1 MKKKFWIGLV
11 GAVCVLGIAVSLFG
25 MLQRPSYIYIVRHGR
40 TYANEQGLLMGGE
53 GNAELTQEAVDQA
66 KAVGQ
71 ALSDVSFDH
80 AYTSTL
86 GRTIDTASYL
96 LEGAKQDDVA
106 RQQIRDLD
114 DISWGDAEGYTRQ
127 QFMEENNLDEFPDAF
142 GDTDDADFVSPIHAE
157 TKYHFYQRFNNG
169 MQQIIDDIKP
179 GENVLVVAHSSMQ
192 FWLEKQFPEV
202 QGQDI
207 ANLSVTVIKVNHGKK
222 ELVEYNQVMY

>member
-25 MLQRPSYIYIVRHGR
+25 MLQRPSYIYMVRHGR
-40 TYANEQGLLMGGE
+40 TYANEQGLLMGGD
-53 GNAELTQEAVDQA
+53 GNAELTPEAVDQA

-106 RQQIRDLD
+106 LQQIRDLD

-157 TKYHFYQRFNNG
+157 AKYHFYQRFNNG

>member
-25 MLQRPSYIYIVRHGR
+25 MLQRPSYIYMVRHGR
-40 TYANEQGLLMGGE
+40 TYANEQGLLMGGD
-53 GNAELTQEAVDQA
+53 GNAELTPEAVDQA

-71 ALSDVSFDH
+71 DLSDVSFDH

-179 GENVLVVAHSSMQ
+179 GENVLVVAA
-192 FWLEKQFPEV
+192 FFYAILV
-202 QGQDI
+202 
-207 ANLSVTVIKVNHGKK
+207 GKAVSGSYRGRI
-222 ELVEYNQVMY
+222 LPI

>member
-25 MLQRPSYIYIVRHGR
+25 MLQRPSYIYMVRHGR

>member
-11 GAVCVLGIAVSLFG
+11 GAVCVLGIVVSLFG
-25 MLQRPSYIYIVRHGR
+25 MAQRPSYIYMVRHGR
-40 TYANEQGLLMGGE
+40 TYANEQGLLMGGD
-53 GNAELTQEAVDQA
+53 GNADLTPEAVEQA
-66 KAVGQ
+66 KTVGQ
-71 ALSDVSFDH
+71 ALSDVSVDH

>member
-11 GAVCVLGIAVSLFG
+11 GAVCVLGIVVSLFG
-25 MLQRPSYIYIVRHGR
+25 MAQRPSYIYMVRHGR
-40 TYANEQGLLMGGE
+40 TYANEQGLLMGGD
-53 GNAELTQEAVDQA
+53 GNADLTPEAVEQA
-66 KAVGQ
+66 KTVGQ
-71 ALSDVSFDH
+71 DLADVSFDH

>member
-25 MLQRPSYIYIVRHGR
+25 MLQRPSYIYMVRHGR
-40 TYANEQGLLMGGE
+40 TYANEQGLLMGGD
-53 GNAELTQEAVDQA
+53 GNAELTPEAVDQA

-142 GDTDDADFVSPIHAE
+142 GDTDDADFVSSIHAE

-192 FWLEKQFPEV
+192 FWLEKQFPELE
-202 QGQDI
+202 GQDI
-207 ANLSVTVIKVNHGKK
+207 ANLSVTVIKVSHGKM

>member
-25 MLQRPSYIYIVRHGR
+25 MLQRPSYIYMVRHGR
-40 TYANEQGLLMGGE
+40 TYANEQGLLMGGD
-53 GNAELTQEAVDQA
+53 GNAELTPEAVDQA

-127 QFMEENNLDEFPDAF
+127 QFMEENNLDEFPEAF

>member
-1 MKKKFWIGLV
+1 MKKKFWVGLIGV
-11 GAVCVLGIAVSLFG
+11 VLALGLIVSFIS
-25 MLQRPSYIYIVRHGR
+25 MAQRPSYIYMVRHGR
-40 TYANEQGLLMGGE
+40 TYANEQGLLMGGD
-53 GNAELTQEAVDQA
+53 GNADLTPEAVDQA

>member
-11 GAVCVLGIAVSLFG
+11 GAVCVLVIAVSLFG

-71 ALSDVSFDH
+71 ALSDVSFGKV
-80 AYTSTL
+80 YTSTL

-96 LEGAKQDDVA
+96 LEGAGQENVD
-106 RQQIRDLD
+106 RQQMEALD
-114 DISWGDAEGYTRQ
+114 DISWGDAEGYTKQ
-127 QFMEENNLDEFPDAF
+127 EFMEKKQLDIFPDAF
-142 GDTDDADFVSPIHAE
+142 GSVDDADYVSPIHAE
-157 TKYHFYQRFNNG
+157 TKYHFYQRFDKG
-169 MQQIIDDIKP
+169 MQQIIDDINP

-192 FWLEKQFPEV
+192 FWLEKQFPELE
-202 QGQDI
+202 GQEI
-207 ANLSVTVIKVNHGKK
+207 TNLGVTVIKVTHGKM
-222 ELVEYNQVMY
+222 ELVEYNRVMY

>member
-25 MLQRPSYIYIVRHGR
+25 MLQRPSYIYMVRHGR

-71 ALSDVSFDH
+71 ALSDVSFGKV
-80 AYTSTL
+80 YTSTL

-96 LEGAKQDDVA
+96 LEGAGQENVD
-106 RQQIRDLD
+106 RQQMEALD
-114 DISWGDAEGYTRQ
+114 DISWGDAEGYTKQ
-127 QFMEENNLDEFPDAF
+127 EFMEKKQLDIFPDAF
-142 GDTDDADFVSPIHAE
+142 GSVDDADYVSPIHAE
-157 TKYHFYQRFNNG
+157 TKYHFYQRFDKG
-169 MQQIIDDIKP
+169 MQQIIDDINP

-192 FWLEKQFPEV
+192 FWLEKQFPELE
-202 QGQDI
+202 GQEI
-207 ANLSVTVIKVNHGKK
+207 TNLGVTVIKVTHGKM
-222 ELVEYNQVMY
+222 EMVEYNRVMY

>member
-25 MLQRPSYIYIVRHGR
+25 MLQRPSYIYMVRHGR
-40 TYANEQGLLMGGE
+40 TYANEQGLLMGGD
-53 GNAELTQEAVDQA
+53 GNAELTPEAVDQA

-157 TKYHFYQRFNNG
+157 TKYHFYQRFN
-169 MQQIIDDIKP
+169 IKP

>member
-11 GAVCVLGIAVSLFG
+11 GAVCVLGIVVSLFG
-25 MLQRPSYIYIVRHGR
+25 MAQRPSYIYMVRHGR
-40 TYANEQGLLMGGE
+40 TYANEQGLLMGGD
-53 GNAELTQEAVDQA
+53 GNAELTPEAVDQA

>member
-25 MLQRPSYIYIVRHGR
+25 MLQRPSYIYMVRHGR

-71 ALSDVSFDH
+71 ALSDVSFGKV
-80 AYTSTL
+80 YTSTL

-96 LEGAKQDDVA
+96 LEGAGQENVDRLQMEA
-106 RQQIRDLD
+106 LD
-114 DISWGDAEGYTRQ
+114 DISWGDAEGYTKQ
-127 QFMEENNLDEFPDAF
+127 EFMEKKQLDIFPDAF
-142 GDTDDADFVSPIHAE
+142 GSVDDADYVSPIHAE
-157 TKYHFYQRFNNG
+157 TKYHFYQRFDKG
-169 MQQIIDDIKP
+169 MQQIIDDINP

-192 FWLEKQFPEV
+192 FWLEKQFPELE
-202 QGQDI
+202 GQEI
-207 ANLSVTVIKVNHGKK
+207 TNLGVTVIKVTHGKM
-222 ELVEYNQVMY
+222 ELVEYNRVMY

>member
-1 MKKKFWIGLV
+1 MKKKFWVGLIGV
-11 GAVCVLGIAVSLFG
+11 VLALGLIVSFIS
-25 MLQRPSYIYIVRHGR
+25 MAQRPSYIYMVRHGR
-40 TYANEQGLLMGGE
+40 TYANEQGLLMGGD
-53 GNAELTQEAVDQA
+53 GNADLTPEAVEQA
-66 KAVGQ
+66 KIVGE
-71 ALSDVSFDH
+71 ALSDVPFDH

-96 LEGAKQDDVA
+96 LEGAKQENVD
-106 RQQIRDLD
+106 RQQISDLD

-127 QFMEENNLDEFPDAF
+127 QFMEEYNLDEFPDAF

>member
-25 MLQRPSYIYIVRHGR
+25 MLQRPSYIYMVRHGR

-71 ALSDVSFDH
+71 ALSDVSFGKV
-80 AYTSTL
+80 YTSTL

-96 LEGAKQDDVA
+96 LEGVGQENVD
-106 RQQIRDLD
+106 RQQMEALD
-114 DISWGDAEGYTRQ
+114 DISWGDAEGYTKQ
-127 QFMEENNLDEFPDAF
+127 EFMEKKQLDIFPDAF
-142 GDTDDADFVSPIHAE
+142 GSVDDADYVSPIHAE
-157 TKYHFYQRFNNG
+157 TKYHFYQRFDKG
-169 MQQIIDDIKP
+169 MQQIIDDINP

-192 FWLEKQFPEV
+192 FWLEKQFPELE
-202 QGQDI
+202 GQEI
-207 ANLSVTVIKVNHGKK
+207 TNLGVTVIKVTHGKM
-222 ELVEYNQVMY
+222 ELVEYNWVMY

>member
-25 MLQRPSYIYIVRHGR
+25 MLQRPSYIYMVRHGR
-40 TYANEQGLLMGGE
+40 TYANEQGLLMGGD
-53 GNAELTQEAVDQA
+53 GNADLTPEAVEQA
-66 KAVGQ
+66 KTVGQ

>member
-1 MKKKFWIGLV
+1 M
-11 GAVCVLGIAVSLFG
+11 
-25 MLQRPSYIYIVRHGR
+25 VRHGR
-40 TYANEQGLLMGGE
+40 TYANEQGLLMGGD
-53 GNAELTQEAVDQA
+53 GNAELTPEAVEQA
-66 KAVGQ
+66 KIVGE

-192 FWLEKQFPEV
+192 FWLEKQFPKV

>member
-11 GAVCVLGIAVSLFG
+11 GAVCVLGIVVSLFG
-25 MLQRPSYIYIVRHGR
+25 MAQRPSYIYMVRHGR
-40 TYANEQGLLMGGE
+40 TYANEQGLLMGGD
-53 GNAELTQEAVDQA
+53 GNADLTPEAVEQA
-66 KAVGQ
+66 KTVGQ

-192 FWLEKQFPEV
+192 FWLEKQFLEV

>member
-1 MKKKFWIGLV
+1 M
-11 GAVCVLGIAVSLFG
+11 
-25 MLQRPSYIYIVRHGR
+25 VRHGR
-40 TYANEQGLLMGGE
+40 TYANEQGLLMGGD
-53 GNAELTQEAVDQA
+53 GNAELTPEAVDQA

-207 ANLSVTVIKVNHGKK
+207 ANLSVTVIKVNHWKK

>member
-25 MLQRPSYIYIVRHGR
+25 MLQRPSYIYMVRHGR
-40 TYANEQGLLMGGE
+40 TYANEQGLLMGGD
-53 GNAELTQEAVDQA
+53 GNAELTPEAVDQA
-66 KAVGQ
+66 KAEGQ